1 MLPGGMDPR
10 KMEAMMRQMGI
21 KSQDISA
28 KKVII
33 ETDSGNI
40 VIESPQVVQITMQ
53 GQKSFQ
59 ISGNVREES
68 SSEDIKMVM
77 EQANVTEEE
86 AKQALKDAQGD
97 IAEAILKLSEEKE

>member
-1 MLPGGMDPR
+1 
-10 KMEAMMRQMGI
+10 MEAMMRQMGI

-33 ETDSGNI
+33 ENDSGNI